1 MLTENGKENAITPY
15 NFANK
20 ISLNY
25 ITLFIF
31 PFFFFFLFPANV
43 HLMKVR
49 SGLEREMTQLLKAKV
64 TTKMKIRSA
73 ELYLATCTVF
83 WGEGLDGE
91 GDSGLWLCFSVT
103 MHTHLTYL
111 VSG

>member
-1 MLTENGKENAITPY
+1 
-15 NFANK
+15 
-20 ISLNY
+20 
-25 ITLFIF
+25 
-31 PFFFFFLFPANV
+31 
-43 HLMKVR
+43 MKVR

-83 WGEGLDGE
+83 FGGGRLDGE
-91 GDSGLWLCFSVT
+91 GDSGLWLRFSVT

-111 VSG
+111 VSGLKKKKRWVWLYFLVLRT